1 MNGFRTIL
9 LGSAL
14 AALCHAAPVHA
25 AEVAAGKAKA
35 AMCAVCHG
43 MDGMAKQPDA
53 ANIGGES
60 PAYLER
66 QLRAFRSGERKHE
79 QMSVIAQGLSDE
91 DIANLAAYYAAIKI
105 EVVEVP

>member
-1 MNGFRTIL
+1 MNRTIL
-9 LGSAL
+9 AL
-14 AALCHAAPVHA
+14 AAGLAAAAPNAHA
-25 AEVAAGKAKA
+25 GDIQAGKAKA

-66 QLRAFRSGERKHE
+66 QLLAFRDGSRKHE
-79 QMSVIAQGLSDE
+79 QMSVIAQGLSDA
-91 DIANLAAYYAAIKI
+91 DIANLVAYYSAIRI
-105 EVVEVP
+105 EVVETP